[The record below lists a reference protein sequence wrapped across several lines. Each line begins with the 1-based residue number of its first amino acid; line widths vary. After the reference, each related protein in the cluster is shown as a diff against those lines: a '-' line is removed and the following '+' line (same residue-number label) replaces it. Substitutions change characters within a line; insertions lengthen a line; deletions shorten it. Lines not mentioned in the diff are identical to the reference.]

1 MAQPL
6 VHTPGGAAPEEWS
19 HWLHCVCIRIIHRF
33 TCFGWMP
40 ATTDHTQAETRA
52 AWTALPHLQ
61 LDAPLTDCSWE
72 AYYDAMYSAWAGVA
86 DGDADYI
93 LEETT
98 TSLFA
103 SHQQLSVHA
112 SRAGPS
118 SAAEGSQPPTLPLSP
133 NPMEG
138 PHQVSPPRHLT
149 ARPSQSAVPQ
159 MHGLTTVGRT

>member
-1 MAQPL
+1 
-6 VHTPGGAAPEEWS
+6 
-19 HWLHCVCIRIIHRF
+19 
-33 TCFGWMP
+33 MP

-61 LDAPLTDCSWE
+61 LDAPLTDCTWE

-86 DGDADYI
+86 DVDADYI

-138 PHQVSPPRHLT
+138 PHQVCPPRHLT